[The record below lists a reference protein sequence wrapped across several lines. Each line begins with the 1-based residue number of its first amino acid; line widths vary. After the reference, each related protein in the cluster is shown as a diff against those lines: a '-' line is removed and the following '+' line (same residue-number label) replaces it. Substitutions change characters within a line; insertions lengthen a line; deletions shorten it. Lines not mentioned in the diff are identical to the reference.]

1 MMDDQNSNVK
11 LLINNLFALIQSTL
25 KNLNFFILHCEYFK
39 AIMKVLFFIA
49 VISVGIV
56 GGLGKLNCPMAV
68 KSQLCS
74 RFYLHQDNCADTLE
88 VVYRDKLVCNK
99 ANLKKCVK
107 VWKNC
112 LSEIFPSVTPTTT
125 TLKKPTNN
133 TLKPTTN
140 SLKPTTT
147 ALKPTKHT
155 TITLK
160 KPTTTTVKP
169 ITTTLK
175 SRKHTTITLKKP
187 TTTTVKPTTTTLKS
201 TKPTTTKPSK
211 PIKPAKPTKPTKIN
225 VRPTTKQ
232 HNFLPKPSPIHQLP
246 NVLDPTFF
254 KIPFGFLL
262 NSTSAPYIPKNFLE
276 NWTTPTI
283 TTISTQTPN
292 ITPTPTTRTTQTPRT
307 TPSTPRTTRTT
318 QTPKTTP
325 STPTQTTRTT
335 QTPRTTRSTP
345 RTTRTTQTPKT
356 TPANETHTLI
366 ALWIGFSSVCFICFV
381 LIGFFIWRYTCFNKD
396 ERIEP
401 ETNTPSDVENPPD
414 ITGPIQ
420 SIPNYLNPIHSNPIQ
435 PDFDN
440 LLIQLQTLK
449 HDITHELEKMQKP
462 QNEAAVPPQKN
473 VNITNS
479 KINIFKFRD
488 YNAAPPSTSLQAESL
503 EGVQSGSPNF
513 PKKVSFNYSNEY
525 PNLNRF
531 FPGSLKSP
539 ETRKKCQGVLKRSS
553 SFATP
558 SASVAT
564 SASASQS
571 TSASPSIFASPSTS
585 ASPSIFASP
594 STSATPPTSAS
605 PSTSVT
611 PSATL
616 STAVVSE
623 KSKSE
628 VQPSTKKTIVPDLS
642 WMSETLQD
650 IEKDVLQVDSVSRM
664 SETLQDIEKD
674 VLQVDSESIC
684 SMDSN
689 NPFKE

>member
-1 MMDDQNSNVK
+1 
-11 LLINNLFALIQSTL
+11 
-25 KNLNFFILHCEYFK
+25 
-39 AIMKVLFFIA
+39 
-49 VISVGIV
+49 
-56 GGLGKLNCPMAV
+56 
-68 KSQLCS
+68 
-74 RFYLHQDNCADTLE
+74 
-88 VVYRDKLVCNK
+88 
-99 ANLKKCVK
+99 
-107 VWKNC
+107 
-112 LSEIFPSVTPTTT
+112 
-125 TLKKPTNN
+125 
-133 TLKPTTN
+133 
-140 SLKPTTT
+140 
-147 ALKPTKHT
+147 
-155 TITLK
+155 
-160 KPTTTTVKP
+160 
-169 ITTTLK
+169 
-175 SRKHTTITLKKP
+175 
-187 TTTTVKPTTTTLKS
+187 
-201 TKPTTTKPSK
+201 
-211 PIKPAKPTKPTKIN
+211 
-225 VRPTTKQ
+225 
-232 HNFLPKPSPIHQLP
+232 
-246 NVLDPTFF
+246 
-254 KIPFGFLL
+254 
-262 NSTSAPYIPKNFLE
+262 
-276 NWTTPTI
+276 
-283 TTISTQTPN
+283 
-292 ITPTPTTRTTQTPRT
+292 
-307 TPSTPRTTRTT
+307 
-318 QTPKTTP
+318 
-325 STPTQTTRTT
+325 
-335 QTPRTTRSTP
+335 
-345 RTTRTTQTPKT
+345 
-356 TPANETHTLI
+356 
-366 ALWIGFSSVCFICFV
+366 VCFICFV

-513 PKKVSFNYSNEY
+513 PKKVSFNYTNEY
-525 PNLNRF
+525 PNLNRL

-539 ETRKKCQGVLKRSS
+539 ETRKKCQGVLKRTS

-558 SASVAT
+558 SASIAT
-564 SASASQS
+564 SASTFASSS
-571 TSASPSIFASPSTS
+571 TSASPA
-585 ASPSIFASP
+585 
-594 STSATPPTSAS
+594 
-605 PSTSVT
+605 TSVT
-611 PSATL
+611 PSPVVSEKSKSDVASATL
-616 STAVVSE
+616 STSATLPTSATTAVVSE

-628 VQPSTKKTIVPDLS
+628 VEPLTKKPIVPDLS